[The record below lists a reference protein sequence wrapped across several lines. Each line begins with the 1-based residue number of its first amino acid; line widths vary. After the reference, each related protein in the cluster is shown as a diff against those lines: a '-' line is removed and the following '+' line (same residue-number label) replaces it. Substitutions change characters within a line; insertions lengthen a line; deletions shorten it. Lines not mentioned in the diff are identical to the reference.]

1 MPFITIDCHLYYTP
15 NGHRYPQKNTM
26 AGDFFGGR
34 GVGYDVAS
42 VAVAMALMLPLMAT
56 RQQPP
61 KVPYGRESHV
71 FGAI

>member
-1 MPFITIDCHLYYTP
+1 L
-15 NGHRYPQKNTM
+15 
-26 AGDFFGGR
+26 
-34 GVGYDVAS
+34 GYDVAPL
-42 VAVAMALMLPLMAT
+42 AVAMALMLPLMAT

>member
-1 MPFITIDCHLYYTP
+1 
-15 NGHRYPQKNTM
+15 M